1 MKLVVLFC
9 GLLLLS
15 TQLVVGQTAEP
26 VDSARPDPS
35 KMRNLCLC
43 VSNRPVDGS
52 GKYKWLYRKRIYE
65 AAGVNDYD
73 SKEVIIRKIQ
83 KVWRETEPTLL
94 CTGAQFD
101 VTKGNIVKWAVSYKF
116 YDFINDIIK
125 WGINLNRV
133 DEADGRTALDY
144 ALFHIQRNKGNAMEP
159 VYQDIYDTL
168 RKAGAKHRR
177 ELSNQ

>member
-1 MKLVVLFC
+1 
-9 GLLLLS
+9 
-15 TQLVVGQTAEP
+15 
-26 VDSARPDPS
+26 
-35 KMRNLCLC
+35 
-43 VSNRPVDGS
+43 
-52 GKYKWLYRKRIYE
+52 
-65 AAGVNDYD
+65 
-73 SKEVIIRKIQ
+73 
-83 KVWRETEPTLL
+83 
-94 CTGAQFD
+94 
-101 VTKGNIVKWAVSYKF
+101 VKWAVSYKF